1 MEKVIRCS
9 PLEQYFYLA
18 HILALLSTFH
28 IYLNDRCLFK
38 DLNEK
43 EFDVIWGRLYRS
55 YYKEEIT
62 YTEVT
67 DIPNEKYIDA
77 SY

>member
-1 MEKVIRCS
+1 MK
-9 PLEQYFYLA
+9 
-18 HILALLSTFH
+18 LLSETQKMNRPTYH
-28 IYLNDRCLFK
+28 IYLEDRCLFK
-38 DLNEK
+38 DLNEG
-43 EFDVIWGRLYRS
+43 EFDIIWGRLYRS

-67 DIPNEKYIDA
+67 DIPNEQYIDA

>member
-1 MEKVIRCS
+1 M
-9 PLEQYFYLA
+9 
-18 HILALLSTFH
+18 STFH

-38 DLNEK
+38 DLNEE
-43 EFDVIWGRLYRS
+43 EFDIIWGRLYRS

-62 YTEVT
+62 YSEMAEEDRT
-67 DIPNEKYIDA
+67 DILMEH

>member
-1 MEKVIRCS
+1 MTK
-9 PLEQYFYLA
+9 PTY
-18 HILALLSTFH
+18 H
-28 IYLNDRCLFK
+28 IYLQEKCLFK
-38 DLNEK
+38 DLDKE

-62 YTEVT
+62 YSEIT
-67 DIPNEKYIDA
+67 DIPNEQYIES